1 VWAAQ
6 VEAHAARHPVAVPLC
21 NVDISV
27 PPMWQWPHTGLLALL
42 CEDDDRWAQLC
53 LPADEYEVWIDVDPT
68 ADDVDAFLVDWEQ
81 ATGQNLDTVTRMWHV
96 LDKWADHLESDLIS
110 YCDGQDLR
118 DLWAA
123 NHGPSLLTW
132 RRLGV
137 LYDGLPGQSLTKT
150 AQANE
155 LGDARLAE
163 LAKKPR
169 DGYAPMSTTDMILAE
184 LVDAVRWNNYI
195 LQRVNADPKKA
206 NQIKAPE
213 PYPRPG
219 VGRRRGRA
227 TSEQAQ
233 RLLAYMRENQ
243 GATPAGMWRDVDE
256 LPKTS

>member
-1 VWAAQ
+1 MWAAQ
-6 VEAHAARHPVAVPLC
+6 VEAHAARHPVTVPLGGF
-21 NVDISV
+21 DILV
-27 PPMWQWPHTGLLALL
+27 PPMWQWPLTGLLALL
-42 CEDDDRWAQLC
+42 CEDDATWAQLC
-53 LPADEYEVWIDVDPT
+53 LPGGEHEAWLDADPT
-68 ADDVDAFLVDWEQ
+68 DEDCDQFLVDWEN
-81 ATGQNLDTVTRMWHV
+81 ATGQNLDTIGRMWHV
-96 LDKWADHLESDLIS
+96 LDKWADQLESDLVTH
-110 YCDGQDLR
+110 CNGLDLR
-118 DLWAA
+118 DLWAEH
-123 NHGPSLLTW
+123 HGPTLLTW

-155 LGDARLAE
+155 LGDAKLAE

-195 LQRVNADPKKA
+195 LQRVNTDPKKA
-206 NQIKAPE
+206 NQVKAPE

-219 VGRRRGRA
+219 VGRTRGRVA
-227 TSEQAQ
+227 SEQAQ

-243 GATPAGMWRDVDE
+243 GATPAGMWRDVGE